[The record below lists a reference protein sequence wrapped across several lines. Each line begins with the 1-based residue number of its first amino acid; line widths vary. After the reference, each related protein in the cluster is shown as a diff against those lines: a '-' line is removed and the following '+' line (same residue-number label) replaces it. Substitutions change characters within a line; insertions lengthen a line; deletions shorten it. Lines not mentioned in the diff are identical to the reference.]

1 MSPRYDVLVVGA
13 GAVGLSV
20 ARALAREGA
29 GRIAILDRNDGPGQ
43 GSTGRAAGGMRAQWS
58 TPANIELSRFTI
70 DGYAQLKRETGG
82 LQSFVQPGYL
92 FLAGSEKSA
101 SYLERAHAVQ
111 RSCGLDVELLS
122 PAQALAVTPFVRAE
136 GLHMASFRAADALFD
151 PHEIATLL
159 YRDARALGVETHF
172 GREVRAIA
180 ETATGFA
187 VDAGDERLE
196 SRWLVNAAGPFAAEV
211 GRMLDVEVPVVP
223 YRRNAAVTE
232 AIDGLPPL
240 IPMCVDLDTR
250 LLTRREGPGCAIM
263 FSNPDDPPSTSTAFD
278 FDYLAQIAGRVGNR
292 FPFLETAAIDTR
304 KCWAGLYPET
314 ADRHAIIGPTPGH
327 PRFLQ
332 CAGFC
337 GHGVM
342 QSLAA
347 GQAIA
352 ELVTRGR
359 CHTFDLRPLRLE
371 RFAEGDLTLELATL

>member
-1 MSPRYDVLVVGA
+1 
-13 GAVGLSV
+13 
-20 ARALAREGA
+20 
-29 GRIAILDRNDGPGQ
+29 
-43 GSTGRAAGGMRAQWS
+43 
-58 TPANIELSRFTI
+58 
-70 DGYAQLKRETGG
+70 
-82 LQSFVQPGYL
+82 
-92 FLAGSEKSA
+92 
-101 SYLERAHAVQ
+101 
-111 RSCGLDVELLS
+111 
-122 PAQALAVTPFVRAE
+122 
-136 GLHMASFRAADALFD
+136 
-151 PHEIATLL
+151 
-159 YRDARALGVETHF
+159 
-172 GREVRAIA
+172 
-180 ETATGFA
+180 
-187 VDAGDERLE
+187 LE
-196 SRWLVNAAGPFAAEV
+196 SRWLVNAAGPFAAEI

-232 AIDGLPPL
+232 AIEGLPPL

-250 LLTRREGPGCAIM
+250 LVTRREGPGCAIM

-337 GHGVM
+337 GHGIM

-359 CHTFDLRPLRLE
+359 CDTFDLRPLRLE

>member
-1 MSPRYDVLVVGA
+1 
-13 GAVGLSV
+13 
-20 ARALAREGA
+20 
-29 GRIAILDRNDGPGQ
+29 
-43 GSTGRAAGGMRAQWS
+43 MRAQWG
-58 TPANIELSRFTI
+58 TATNVQLSRFTI
-70 DGYAQLKRETGG
+70 DGYAQMKRETGD
-82 LQSFVQPGYL
+82 LQSFVQAGYL
-92 FLAGSEKSA
+92 FLAGTEESQR
-101 SYLERAHAVQ
+101 YLERAHEVQ

-122 PAQALAVTPFVRAE
+122 PAQALAIAPFVRAE
-136 GLHMASFRAADALFD
+136 GLRLASFRAGDAFFD
-151 PHEIATLL
+151 PHEIATTL
-159 YRDARALGVETHF
+159 YGEARGLGVQMHL
-172 GREVRAIA
+172 GLEVRAISESA
-180 ETATGFA
+180 SGFA
-187 VDAGDERLE
+187 VQTEQQRFE
-196 SRWLVNAAGPFAAEV
+196 SRWLVNAAGAFAAEI
-211 GRMLDVEVPVVP
+211 GEMLNIEVPVVP

-232 AIDGLPPL
+232 PISGLPPR

-278 FDYLAQIAGRVGNR
+278 FDYLAQIADRVGNR

-314 ADRHAIIGPTPGH
+314 VDRHAIIGPTPGH

-332 CAGFC
+332 CAGFS

-359 CHTFDLRPLRLE
+359 CDTFDLRPLRLE
-371 RFAEGDLTLELATL
+371 RFAEGDLTLEPAGL